1 MTEFNLEETL
11 QKGIRAARRG
21 RKEPAQQLLNQ
32 VVQAD
37 PNNEEAWLWL
47 SRVVDDPLQRA
58 ECLQR
63 VLAINPGNQWA
74 AEQLAEL
81 QAGAATPEVAAPAAP
96 SAPVPSSSEIKMEV
110 LNCPNCGGSVEL
122 HGGADIQTVVCSFC
136 GSVLDLTPEQAG
148 IIGQT
153 DPKVKPAQPIELGM
167 EGGFNGQLH
176 QVIGWLR
183 YEGWDDEDRWQWDEW
198 LLAGAEGGFLWLS
211 YDSEEGWY
219 LYKKIVPRAPF
230 NPRTATE
237 IKVPAGVARVTERAP
252 ARIVALAGEL
262 TWQAKVGEEL
272 KYLDA
277 KRGKTVYSVE
287 YTREEIELLEGQ
299 RLTELQVWKAF
310 GREDLAER
318 ARQRIV
324 QQQATSKSVQS
335 RRAKSNR
342 RIFAILAVII
352 ILFIIFMCLCSS
364 CNSSGGFVGPSV
376 RSGSVSGPSLGG
388 GPGSGK

>member
-1 MTEFNLEETL
+1 MTEFNLEEAL

-63 VLAINPGNQWA
+63 VLAINPDNQWA
-74 AEQLAEL
+74 AEQLTEL
-81 QAGAATPEVAAPAAP
+81 QAGAAAPEATAPTAPTP
-96 SAPVPSSSEIKMEV
+96 PVPSSSEIKMDM

-167 EGGFNGQLH
+167 EGTFDGKLH

-183 YEGWDDEDRWQWDEW
+183 YEGWDDEGGWQWDEW

-219 LYKKIVPRAPF
+219 LYKRIVPRASF
-230 NPRTATE
+230 DPRTATE
-237 IKVPAGVARVTERAP
+237 IKVPGGVARVTERAP

-262 TWQAKVGEEL
+262 PWQAKVGEEL

-277 KRGKTVYSVE
+277 KRGKIVYSVE
-287 YTREEIELLEGQ
+287 YTREEIELLEGHS
-299 RLTELQVWKAF
+299 LTELQVWKAF
-310 GREDLAER
+310 GREDLA
-318 ARQRIV
+318 QRV
-324 QQQATSKSVQS
+324 RQQQAKLRSAQS
-335 RRAKSNR
+335 QRTKSNR
-342 RIFAILAVII
+342 RIFAILAIII

-364 CNSSGGFVGPSV
+364 CGSSGVFVGPSV
-376 RSGSVSGPSLGG
+376 RSGSVSGPSIGGG

>member
-1 MTEFNLEETL
+1 MTEFNLEEAL

-63 VLAINPGNQWA
+63 VLAINPDNQWA

-81 QAGAATPEVAAPAAP
+81 QAGAAPEAAAPAAP
-96 SAPVPSSSEIKMEV
+96 APPVPSSSEIKMEV

-136 GSVLDLTPEQAG
+136 SSVLDLTPEQAG

-153 DPKVKPAQPIELGM
+153 DPKIKPAQPIELGM
-167 EGGFNGQLH
+167 EGTFDGKLH

-198 LLAGAEGGFLWLS
+198 LLAGADGGFLWLS

-230 NPRTATE
+230 DPHTATE

-277 KRGKTVYSVE
+277 KRGRAVYSVE
-287 YTREEIELLEGQ
+287 YTREEIELLEGHH
-299 RLTELQVWKAF
+299 LTELQVWKAF
-310 GREDLAER
+310 GREDLAQR
-318 ARQRIV
+318 ARQRV
-324 QQQATSKSVQS
+324 AQQQAKFKGAQS
-335 RRAKSNR
+335 QRAKSNR
-342 RIFAILAVII
+342 RLFTILAVII
-352 ILFIIFMCLCSS
+352 ILLIVFMCLCNS
-364 CNSSGGFVGPSV
+364 CGSSGVFIGPSV
-376 RSGSVSGPSLGG
+376 RSGSVSGSSTTGG
-388 GPGSGK
+388 GPGFGK